1 MKNRALHRARRFYQL
16 PLRHDEAIRQARTGY
31 AGGTGRLML
40 NSLVAGTAAGLL
52 YAAALDGASLP
63 SLVLGACAGI
73 IAGYYL
79 AERAAR
85 RSNAPG
91 ATTLVVMLTSQRLLT
106 MSSPAVLRSRVL
118 RSIELDS
125 VEAVKT
131 RRYPIGQYHRYE
143 ITTTGGTVLTLVVTG
158 RLSIEPVNAVTTSG

>member
-1 MKNRALHRARRFYQL
+1 MKNRALRRARRFYQL
-16 PLRHDEAIRQARTGY
+16 PLRHDEVVRETRTGY

-40 NSLVAGTAAGLL
+40 NGLVVGTAAGSF

-63 SLVLGACAGI
+63 SLVLGAFSGI
-73 IAGYYL
+73 IVGYCL

-91 ATTLVVMLTSQRLLT
+91 ATTLVVVLTSQRLLT
-106 MSSPAVLRSRVL
+106 MTSPALIRSRVL
-118 RSIELDS
+118 RSIDLDAI
-125 VEAVKT
+125 EAVRT
-131 RRYPIGQYHRYE
+131 RCYPIGQYHHYE
-143 ITTTGGTVLTLVVTG
+143 ITTAGGTVLTLVIAG